1 MSNRE
6 RGEMHIWGLGLKTLK
21 KCTYEYLYS
30 IVFMPSPIHVTV
42 FNSLLGSCLV
52 LSDLYIYLYGKAKE
66 PQAKTTMSGSM
77 DKELQVW
84 PTRGSTSEDTA
95 SGP

>member
-1 MSNRE
+1 MGFGVENME
-6 RGEMHIWGLGLKTLK
+6 EMHIRISLLNCFL
-21 KCTYEYLYS
+21 CHHRYMLL
-30 IVFMPSPIHVTV
+30 F

-52 LSDLYIYLYGKAKE
+52 LSGLYIYLYGKAKE